1 MKFLNHLS
9 IIVLI
14 SSSSYA
20 LNVDKH
26 LELSYVET
34 SGNTNTTTFSSKLE
48 GSTAFNDKDS
58 IKVKGSILY
67 SENEKNTSA
76 NKYNLELDYNH
87 MINEKL
93 YSYMGINY
101 IKDELSDY
109 DYRLDIGPGLGY
121 KILEDEIQTVDI
133 QGGLDYAYDKYKD
146 GSKDAYV
153 AGKTE
158 LNYKYRFNKNVEFKQ
173 MLSYLGSFEDSQKYF
188 AVSDSAI
195 GVKMTQNLS
204 LGISYNLDYTNKTE
218 KEKLDK
224 KFLTSLIVDF

>member
-48 GSTAFNDKDS
+48 GTTAFNDTDS
-58 IKVKGSILY
+58 LKAKGSILY
-67 SENEKNTSA
+67 SESEKDTSA

-87 MINEKL
+87 MINQKL
-93 YSYMGINY
+93 YSYVGINY
-101 IKDELSDY
+101 IKDQLSDY

-121 KILEDEIQTVDI
+121 KILEDETQTIDI
-133 QGGLDYAYDKYKD
+133 QGGLDYAYDKYEN

-158 LNYKYRFNKNVEFKQ
+158 LNYKYRFNQNVEFKQ
-173 MLSYLGSFEDSQKYF
+173 MLSYLGSFEDREKYF
-188 AVSDSAI
+188 AVSDSSI